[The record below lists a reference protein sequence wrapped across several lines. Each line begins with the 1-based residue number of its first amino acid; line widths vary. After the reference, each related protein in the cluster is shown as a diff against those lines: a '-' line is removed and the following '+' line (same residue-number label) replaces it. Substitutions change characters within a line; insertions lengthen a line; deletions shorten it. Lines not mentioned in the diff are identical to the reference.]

1 MISLRHVAQRSSR
14 RLSSSTLITK
24 RSLATSRQKR
34 ALNEK
39 QLGETKAAPS
49 GDATPPPPTAA
60 SSSTTGSSSSS
71 MPLIAAVVVAG
82 GAFGA
87 YYMDMIPGVSPTDP
101 LPVSKKA
108 APSKKSEPAAKEA
121 APVQK
126 EEKKEATSEPEPE
139 STPEASGPAG
149 NRVMNIALP
158 EGTSRS
164 APPAPVTDHP
174 TGGNRVSME
183 PAAPKDE
190 SKTQSVPSSVD
201 KALKELQQ
209 QISKDDT
216 ARSLLEAHKDLAL
229 LASMDLSDLDEL
241 SMTQLKVRLVQL
253 SKDMEERTKWEA
265 VRLKEFLV
273 MKEKEV
279 EDKYTL
285 ILKKQ
290 RLEAES
296 LMDQRMKEQKDTLTT
311 QAAETLKEK
320 EEALQSIIDNSL
332 KIQEQHYMDEKANF
346 EKLTEE
352 KYNTKYEELYGTS
365 LSKVK
370 EDYTSKMEQ
379 KVQKLEALAKKVAD
393 LEFALQSSTAYKS
406 GSVQAHRMSAA
417 ALALIDK
424 LESSEPAG
432 AAVAA
437 LQSVAESNPVVN
449 AAIGALPNTVASSG
463 VSTLQELQTTFEENV
478 HPKCRQAAMIPE
490 GQTGLEGQLMGM
502 IFSSLRF
509 APGPDD
515 AAPESQKDDAEYV
528 LARARRH
535 VQLGELEQAVE
546 EMGKL
551 KGQAS
556 FTANDWTTQAKA
568 RVAVEQAL
576 KVIRL
581 ECALANEVLA
591 KDS

>member
-1 MISLRHVAQRSSR
+1 
-14 RLSSSTLITK
+14 
-24 RSLATSRQKR
+24 
-34 ALNEK
+34 
-39 QLGETKAAPS
+39 
-49 GDATPPPPTAA
+49 
-60 SSSTTGSSSSS
+60 
-71 MPLIAAVVVAG
+71 MPLIATVVVAG
-82 GAFGA
+82 GAVGA
-87 YYMDMIPGVSPTDP
+87 YYMDMIPGVSPTDS
-101 LPVSKKA
+101 LSGDGSKK
-108 APSKKSEPAAKEA
+108 EVPAEKPNQPAITK
-121 APVQK
+121 K
-126 EEKKEATSEPEPE
+126 EEKETALEKTADKETTSTPAASGEAT
-139 STPEASGPAG
+139 G

-158 EGTSRS
+158 QGTSRS
-164 APPAPVTDHP
+164 SPPAPVTDHP
-174 TGGNRVSME
+174 TGGNRVSMK
-183 PAAPKDE
+183 PAVPEEENKN
-190 SKTQSVPSSVD
+190 QNVPSSVD

-229 LASMDLSDLDEL
+229 LASMDLSDLDDL

-279 EDKYTL
+279 EDRYTL

-296 LMDQRMKEQKDTLTT
+296 LMDQRLKNQKDTLTK
-311 QAAETLKEK
+311 QAADTLKEK

-352 KYNTKYEELYGTS
+352 KYNAKYEELYGTS
-365 LSKVK
+365 LAKVK
-370 EDYTSKMEQ
+370 EDYTTKLEQ
-379 KVQKLEALAKKVAD
+379 KVQKLEALAKKVSE
-393 LEFALQSSTAYKS
+393 LELALQSSTTYKS
-406 GSVQAHRMSAA
+406 GSRQAHRMSAA

-437 LQSVAESNPVVN
+437 LESVSESNPVVN
-449 AAIGALPNTVASSG
+449 AAIGALPDTVASSG
-463 VSTLQELQTTFEENV
+463 VATLQELQTTFEENV

-490 GQTGLEGQLMGM
+490 GQSGLEGQLMGM
-502 IFSSLRF
+502 FFSGLRF
-509 APGPDD
+509 PPGPED

-535 VQLGELEQAVE
+535 VQMGELAQAVE

-556 FTANDWTTQAKA
+556 FTAKDWTSQAKA

-581 ECALANEVLA
+581 ECALANEALA
-591 KDS
+591 KHS